1 MVSAQRYRVILIDD
15 NELTRS
21 VLRLSM
27 QGERFDVVGEAAG
40 ARSGLEAAL
49 KLRPDIVCLDV
60 QLPDGSGLDLLPAIR
75 DALPDCAVLMVTSS
89 NDLATIQSAL
99 SGGACG
105 FIVKPINTKT
115 VHDSLEKA
123 AASVQRSRSAS
134 SA

>member
-1 MVSAQRYRVILIDD
+1 MLIDD

-27 QGERFDVVGEAAG
+27 QGDRFEVVGEAAG
-40 ARSGLEAAL
+40 ARSGLEAVL

-60 QLPDGSGLDLLPAIR
+60 MLPDGSGLEMLPAIR
-75 DALPDCAVLMVTSS
+75 DALPQCAVLMVTSS

-105 FIVKPINTKT
+105 FIVKPFNTRT

-123 AASVQRSRSAS
+123 VASLQRSGPAPS
-134 SA
+134 SD